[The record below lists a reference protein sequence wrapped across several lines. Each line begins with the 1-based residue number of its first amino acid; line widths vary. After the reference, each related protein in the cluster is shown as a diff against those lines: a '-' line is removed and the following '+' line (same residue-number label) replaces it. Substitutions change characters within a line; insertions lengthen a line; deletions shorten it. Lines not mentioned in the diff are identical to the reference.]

1 MSDDYPLGYGVGFMG
16 KASEMER
23 KGGVSVDAVLQSRFQ
38 KSIITTRER
47 RVPNKLMDLLVNSL
61 VVWLVSCSVHSLTH
75 SFSFKCLP
83 FPRWLRW

>member
-1 MSDDYPLGYGVGFMG
+1 MSDGYPLGYGVGFMG

-47 RVPNKLMDLLVNSL
+47 RVPNKLMDL
-61 VVWLVSCSVHSLTH
+61 
-75 SFSFKCLP
+75 
-83 FPRWLRW
+83 